1 MKRFLGLCIAL
12 VGGVICIWAGSSLLM
27 TGRTIVGYHA
37 VYAGLVG
44 IAVLVVGLTMRQ
56 D

>member
-27 TGRTIVGYHA
+27 TGQTIMGYSA

-44 IAVLVVGLTMRQ
+44 IAVLVAGLSLRQ
-56 D
+56 E